1 MLGNHDYKVVICVNL
16 SMNGCL
22 AFCVGPVIGWR
33 SVKGVSCFSPYETW
47 DRLQPPDF
55 EPDRLEGDRY
65 GWMGGLNEWMVLFV
79 LCSCALCNLRLFGR
93 HLILIC
99 LVHRDGSLLT

>member
-1 MLGNHDYKVVICVNL
+1 MLLLAFPGTLFFLLPKIIDEYHMFSMLGNHDYKVVICVNV

-47 DRLQPPDF
+47 DRSSPPDF

-65 GWMGGLNEWMVLFV
+65 G
-79 LCSCALCNLRLFGR
+79 
-93 HLILIC
+93 
-99 LVHRDGSLLT
+99 